1 MKNVVG
7 GFCVGFG
14 FCWGAM
20 VAFGGAAVLVKAS
33 GLVLGIA
40 P

>member
-1 MKNVVG
+1 MKNVIG

-14 FCWGAM
+14 FCWGVMIA
-20 VAFGGAAVLVKAS
+20 VGLAAVLVKVT
-33 GLVLGIA
+33 GPLMGGA